1 MRVYVLFCTQK
12 LNIIT
17 CIIIELFFKKIMD
30 TPFKQSK
37 NTSNFLK
44 IEKKYNEDGTPK
56 KDAITILTKKQICDE
71 VDRGTKY
78 KDICAKFNLKNL
90 SNVTRIYKE
99 KDRWID
105 EFNKDSS
112 PFRKTTK
119 TTKFP
124 NIENGLKNFIANA
137 NKAGVTASQFA
148 IQERGKE
155 LAEAAGVK
163 FSMSDGFVQ
172 RFRKRNETI
181 IQKNEIIKNF
191 NDLKKYAAQSKVE
204 NLTSNMLS
212 TINKLEK
219 LIYNESKEMVQNT
232 LEKH

>member
-1 MRVYVLFCTQK
+1 MKKAKVLFVSQDITPYLDETFVGKIARK
-12 LNIIT
+12 L
-17 CIIIELFFKKIMD
+17 
-30 TPFKQSK
+30 PQ
-37 NTSNFLK
+37 
-44 IEKKYNEDGTPK
+44 G
-56 KDAITILTKKQICDE
+56 
-71 VDRGTKY
+71 
-78 KDICAKFNLKNL
+78 
-90 SNVTRIYKE
+90 
-99 KDRWID
+99 
-105 EFNKDSS
+105 
-112 PFRKTTK
+112 
-119 TTKFP
+119 
-124 NIENGLKNFIANA
+124 
-137 NKAGVTASQFA
+137 

-163 FSMSDGFVQ
+163 FSMSNGFVQ

-191 NDLKKYAAQSKVE
+191 NDLKKYAAQSKFE